1 MKQPKLVHIF
11 QAAQRMPRSRAVEQC
26 IISLPE
32 IRKNY
37 SLLPL
42 LKLQMLSLP
51 GSVYGLALAAV
62 LVQQIFSFTDL
73 PLLEVLPVTGMLHAV
88 IVLLFSRHLMLP
100 GTGNMSEIEKCC
112 RYSYGQILMAR
123 LLCLCVLT
131 LTTFLIAMLPGVVSR
146 QELGFLLQQLRDLPV
161 LRERTYVEPAARAA
175 CGLRRFAR
183 LDLGELC
190 QPFGHCA
197 DDGLSGGR
205 IGRQYD
211 AGNDTGDGNADC
223 LCGSAADRGGSRM
236 ARKDSDE
243 QEELR

>member
-100 GTGNMSEIEKCC
+100 G
-112 RYSYGQILMAR
+112 
-123 LLCLCVLT
+123 
-131 LTTFLIAMLPGVVSR
+131 
-146 QELGFLLQQLRDLPV
+146 
-161 LRERTYVEPAARAA
+161 
-175 CGLRRFAR
+175 
-183 LDLGELC
+183 
-190 QPFGHCA
+190 
-197 DDGLSGGR
+197 
-205 IGRQYD
+205 
-211 AGNDTGDGNADC
+211 
-223 LCGSAADRGGSRM
+223 
-236 ARKDSDE
+236 
-243 QEELR
+243 

>member
-1 MKQPKLVHIF
+1 MCIRDSYRP
-11 QAAQRMPRSRAVEQC
+11 AAFGGATGHRNAPCGDSAAFFPASDAARYRQYERN
-26 IISLPE
+26 
-32 IRKNY
+32 RKM
-37 SLLPL
+37 LPL
-42 LKLQMLSLP
+42 QLWSNSDGETAMSMRSDTDDLSHRNAAGRCQQAGTRL
-51 GSVYGLALAAV
+51 SV
-62 LVQQIFSFTDL
+62 
-73 PLLEVLPVTGMLHAV
+73 
-88 IVLLFSRHLMLP
+88 
-100 GTGNMSEIEKCC
+100 
-112 RYSYGQILMAR
+112 
-123 LLCLCVLT
+123 
-131 LTTFLIAMLPGVVSR
+131 
-146 QELGFLLQQLRDLPV
+146 
-161 LRERTYVEPAARAA
+161 AARAA

>member
-73 PLLEVLPVTGMLHAV
+73 PLLEVLPVRNAPCGDSAA
-88 IVLLFSRHLMLP
+88 FFPASDAARHRQYERNRKMLP
-100 GTGNMSEIEKCC
+100 LQLWSNPDGETAMSMRSDTDDLSHRNAARRCQQAGT
-112 RYSYGQILMAR
+112 R
-123 LLCLCVLT
+123 LSV
-131 LTTFLIAMLPGVVSR
+131 
-146 QELGFLLQQLRDLPV
+146 
-161 LRERTYVEPAARAA
+161 AARAA